1 MFTRVL
7 TDLERRQ
14 AKDFLKHNGAK
25 TPSVQVIVS
34 RARKYLPYINADVEL
49 LERVIQA
56 YEASKKRH

>member
-34 RARKYLPYINADVEL
+34 RARKYLPKINGDIQL
-49 LERVIQA
+49 LERLIQA
-56 YEASKKRH
+56 YEASKKR